1 MKPFCSHRRNPALPV
16 LACLLAVAQA
26 LALVQDLALAKAKS
40 HAHAHAH
47 TKARI
52 ASPSAAAGDAAT
64 GARAPADAGS
74 PGSGAATGT
83 TVESPESLQAKAKL
97 AQVRAQIAALVSRL
111 GSELALRD
119 AMNAR
124 LREAELGITNKRQR
138 LESLHKEVQ
147 AAQRRRDALRAQ
159 EQSQQDALAGAR
171 AVLAGQV
178 KAAYLMGR
186 QDQIKML
193 LNQSDPQRLGR
204 MATFYGYFGRERARQ
219 LAAIQSEVLGLQAL
233 GAEIGRQAADLASL
247 EADGRRDLTDLER
260 AREER
265 ALALAALRA
274 QVKTGSEELAQL
286 KREQQ
291 AVESLLAELSR
302 VLQDFPSDTQ
312 QPFERMRGKLPWP
325 VTGRLAARYQETRAD
340 VPQGSMRWNGILIE
354 TAKGAKVRA
363 PYYGRVVYA
372 DWLQGLGLLMI
383 IGHSGGYLSLYGHAE
398 VLYKA
403 VGDWVAPGDVIA
415 GLSDADGALPE
426 LYFEIREGRRAV
438 DPKSW
443 LKTGP

>member
-1 MKPFCSHRRNPALPV
+1 MKRPCRYRRNRAVPA
-16 LACLLAVAQA
+16 LACLLALAQA
-26 LALVQDLALAKAKS
+26 LALAQDLALAQAQSRAKS
-40 HAHAHAH
+40 KAQAHAHAQ
-47 TKARI
+47 A
-52 ASPSAAAGDAAT
+52 PSAAATTDGTVAAT
-64 GARAPADAGS
+64 GGV
-74 PGSGAATGT
+74 AAA
-83 TVESPESLQAKAKL
+83 ESPESLQAMARL
-97 AQVRAQIAALVSRL
+97 AEVRARIASLVGRL
-111 GSELALRD
+111 AGELAERD

-124 LREAELGITNKRQR
+124 LREAELGITEKRRR
-138 LESLHKEVQ
+138 LESLHKDVQ
-147 AAQRRRDALRAQ
+147 TAQRRRDALRAD
-159 EQSQQDALAGAR
+159 EQRQRGALVAAR
-171 AVLAGQV
+171 EVLAGQV

-186 QDQIKML
+186 QEQIKML
-193 LNQSDPQRLGR
+193 LNQSDPQQIGR
-204 MATFYGYFGRERARQ
+204 MSAFYGYFGRERARQ
-219 LAAIQSEVLGLQAL
+219 LAAIQTQVEGLQAL
-233 GAEIGRQAADLASL
+233 VGEIGRQAADLAAF

-260 AREER
+260 ARGER

-274 QVKTGSEELAQL
+274 QVKTGSDELAGL

-354 TAKGAKVRA
+354 TVKGAKVRA

-372 DWLQGLGLLMI
+372 DWLQGLGLLLI
-383 IGHSGGYLSLYGHAE
+383 IGHSGGYLSLYGHTE

-415 GLSDADGALPE
+415 GLSDGAGASPE
-426 LYFEIREGRRAV
+426 LYFEIREGRRPV

-443 LKTGP
+443 LKTIP